1 MKPYITPGEILQQEY
16 LLPMGISQAA
26 VAHDSGLDVET
37 E

>member
-16 LLPMGISQAA
+16 LHSMGISQAA
-26 VAHDSGLDVET
+26 VARDGSLDVET

>member
-26 VAHDSGLDVET
+26 VARDGSFDVET